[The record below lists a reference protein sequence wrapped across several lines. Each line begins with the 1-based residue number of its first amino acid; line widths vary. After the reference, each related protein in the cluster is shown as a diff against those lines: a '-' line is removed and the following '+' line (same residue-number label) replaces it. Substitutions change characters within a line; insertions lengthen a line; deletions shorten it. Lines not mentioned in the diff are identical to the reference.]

1 MLTDTPL
8 ESLLHFDFNNN
19 VHMVLVLAL
28 VVVLF
33 LAVRTVYKEV
43 RRIARKAKRSY
54 GKLVAAGVVGAGSGG
69 ALTDAFGIPSNIIE
83 QLGWAT
89 TLL

>member
-8 ESLLHFDFNNN
+8 DSLLHFDFNNN

-33 LAVRTVYKEV
+33 LAVRTVYKEL
-43 RRIARKAKRSY
+43 RRIVRKAKRSY
-54 GKLVAAGVVGAGSGG
+54 GKLAAAGLVTVGSGG
-69 ALTDAFGIPSNIIE
+69 ALTDAFGIPSDIIE
-83 QLGWAT
+83 KLGWAS

>member
-8 ESLLHFDFNNN
+8 DSLLHFDFNNN

-28 VVVLF
+28 VVVLL
-33 LAVRTVYKEV
+33 LAVRTVYKEL
-43 RRIARKAKRSY
+43 RRIVRKAKRSY
-54 GKLVAAGVVGAGSGG
+54 GKLAAAGLVTVGSGG
-69 ALTDAFGIPSNIIE
+69 ALTDAFGIPSDIIE
-83 QLGWAT
+83 KLGWAS

>member
-8 ESLLHFDFNNN
+8 DSLIHFDFNNN

-33 LAVRTVYKEV
+33 LALRTVYKEL
-43 RRIARKAKRSY
+43 RRIVRKANRSY
-54 GKLVAAGVVGAGSGG
+54 GKLVAAGLVTAGSGG
-69 ALTDAFGIPSNIIE
+69 ALTDAFGIPSDIIE
-83 QLGWAT
+83 KLGWAS